1 MIILFVGPMVYGSTT
16 IQRYQALIRIN
27 PLTYSINTIARKK
40 INIFCNLYY
49 KFLSKIGFPKDFS
62 NVNEHIITQ
71 IRKLKPDILWLEK
84 SITIT
89 PNTLSVVKKICK
101 KLKILG
107 YSPDYISRFVNRS
120 YYFVKS
126 LKYYDVFFTT
136 KSFGVDELKKFGT
149 KKVFFVN
156 NSFDPVTHKKI
167 FCINKK
173 KTQFD
178 CPLGFIGTWEPERA
192 KYIYSIAASGFLV
205 KWWGSVSNRHLLLQK
220 FYNHPN
226 LIKYNYTLL
235 GKKYTQALNSFD
247 IALCFLRKDNKDLQ
261 TTRSIEIPACG
272 TFMLAERTREHQI
285 LFKEGKEAEFF
296 SDKEEMLDKI
306 KYYLKNSKA
315 RHKIAEAGRKRCKV
329 SGYSND
335 ETISNMIKKVIK

>member
-1 MIILFVGPMVYGSTT
+1 M
-16 IQRYQALIRIN
+16 
-27 PLTYSINTIARKK
+27 
-40 INIFCNLYY
+40 
-49 KFLSKIGFPKDFS
+49 
-62 NVNEHIITQ
+62 
-71 IRKLKPDILWLEK
+71 
-84 SITIT
+84 
-89 PNTLSVVKKICK
+89 
-101 KLKILG
+101 
-107 YSPDYISRFVNRS
+107 
-120 YYFVKS
+120 
-126 LKYYDVFFTT
+126 
-136 KSFGVDELKKFGT
+136 
-149 KKVFFVN
+149 
-156 NSFDPVTHKKI
+156 
-167 FCINKK
+167 
-173 KTQFD
+173 
-178 CPLGFIGTWEPERA
+178 
-192 KYIYSIAASGFLV
+192 
-205 KWWGSVSNRHLLLQK
+205 QK